1 MNQTIEKEKTEKEDK
16 TDKKDHILDVA
27 EKVFAELGYDGA
39 STRLISG
46 EANVNMAMLNYY
58 FGSKEGVFMAIFE
71 RRISSFQSI
80 LLSIGNDDSI
90 NAWEKLDRYIESY
103 VDRVVNNNCFH
114 VMLHREISKSKK
126 TELTDQIAGIMM
138 KNVSVF
144 QAIIDNGIKSGEFK
158 KDTDSQLL
166 VATIFGTKNYL
177 VNTPHISSLI
187 IGYDVM
193 DKDNQDKKLKPR
205 LKTYLKSLLK
215 AYLVNEN
222 DNNK

>member
-1 MNQTIEKEKTEKEDK
+1 MNEAMEKDK
-16 TDKKDHILDVA
+16 IDKKDHILDVA

-58 FGSKEGVFMAIFE
+58 FGSKEGVFLAIFE
-71 RRISSFQSI
+71 RRISSFQSV

-90 NAWEKLDRYIESY
+90 NAWEKLDKYIESY

-114 VMLHREISKSKK
+114 VMLNREISKSKK
-126 TELTDQIAGIMM
+126 TELTDQISRIIM
-138 KNVSVF
+138 KNVNVF
-144 QAIIDNGIKSGEFK
+144 QAIIENGIKSGEFN
-158 KDTDSQLL
+158 KDTDPQLL
-166 VATIFGTKNYL
+166 VATIFGTKNYI

-193 DKDNQDKKLKPR
+193 DKDNQDEKLKPR
-205 LKTYLKSLLK
+205 LKTYLKKLLK

>member
-1 MNQTIEKEKTEKEDK
+1 MNQVMEKDK
-16 TDKKDHILDVA
+16 IDKKDHILDVA
-27 EKVFAELGYDGA
+27 EKVFAELGYEGA

-58 FGSKEGVFMAIFE
+58 FGSKEGVFLAIFE
-71 RRISSFQSI
+71 RRIASFQSV
-80 LLSIGNDDSI
+80 LLSIGNDDST
-90 NAWEKLDRYIESY
+90 NSWEKLDKYIESY

-114 VMLHREISKSKK
+114 VMLNREISKSKK
-126 TELTDQIAGIMM
+126 TDLTDQITKIIM
-138 KNVSVF
+138 KNVTVF
-144 QAIIDNGIKSGEFK
+144 QNIIANGIKNGEFS
-158 KDTDSQLL
+158 KDVDEQLL
-166 VATIFGTKNYL
+166 VATIFGTKNYI

-193 DKDNQDKKLKPR
+193 DKANQDEKLKPR
-205 LKTYLKSLLK
+205 LKTYLKKLLK

>member
-1 MNQTIEKEKTEKEDK
+1 MNQTMEKDK

-58 FGSKEGVFMAIFE
+58 FGSKEGVFLAIFE
-71 RRISSFQSI
+71 RRISSFQSV

-90 NAWEKLDRYIESY
+90 NAWEKLDKYIESY

-114 VMLHREISKSKK
+114 VMLNREISKSKK
-126 TELTDQIAGIMM
+126 TELTDQISRIIM
-138 KNVSVF
+138 KNVNVF
-144 QAIIDNGIKSGEFK
+144 QAIIENGIKSGEFN
-158 KDTDSQLL
+158 KDTDPQLL
-166 VATIFGTKNYL
+166 VATIFGTKNYI

-193 DKDNQDKKLKPR
+193 DKDNQDEKLKPR
-205 LKTYLKSLLK
+205 LKTYLKKLLK

>member
-1 MNQTIEKEKTEKEDK
+1 MNQTMERDK

-58 FGSKEGVFMAIFE
+58 FGSKEGVFLAIFE
-71 RRISSFQSI
+71 RRIASFQSV
-80 LLSIGNDDSI
+80 LLSIGNDDST
-90 NAWEKLDRYIESY
+90 NSWEKLDKYIESY

-114 VMLHREISKSKK
+114 VMLNREISKSKK
-126 TELTDQIAGIMM
+126 TDLTDQITKIIM
-138 KNVSVF
+138 KNVTVF
-144 QAIIDNGIKSGEFK
+144 QNIIANGIESGEFS
-158 KDTDSQLL
+158 KDVDQQLL
-166 VATIFGTKNYL
+166 VATIFGTKNYI

-193 DKDNQDKKLKPR
+193 DKENQNDKLKPR
-205 LKTYLKSLLK
+205 LKTYLKKLLK

>member
-1 MNQTIEKEKTEKEDK
+1 MNQAMEKDK
-16 TDKKDHILDVA
+16 IDKKDHILDVA
-27 EKVFAELGYDGA
+27 EKVFAELGYEGA

-58 FGSKEGVFMAIFE
+58 FGSKEGVFLAIFE
-71 RRISSFQSI
+71 RRIASFQSV

-90 NAWEKLDRYIESY
+90 NAWEKLDKYIDSY

-114 VMLHREISKSKK
+114 VMLNREISKSKK
-126 TELTDQIAGIMM
+126 TDLTDQITKIIMR
-138 KNVSVF
+138 NVTVF
-144 QAIIDNGIKSGEFK
+144 QNIIANGIKSGEFS
-158 KDTDSQLL
+158 KDVDQQLL
-166 VATIFGTKNYL
+166 VATIFGTKNYI

-193 DKDNQDKKLKPR
+193 DKDNQDEKLKPR
-205 LKTYLKSLLK
+205 LKTYLKKLLK

>member
-1 MNQTIEKEKTEKEDK
+1 MNRTMEKDK

-27 EKVFAELGYDGA
+27 EKVFAELGYEGA

-58 FGSKEGVFMAIFE
+58 FGSKEGVFLAIFE
-71 RRISSFQSI
+71 RRIASFQSV

-90 NAWEKLDRYIESY
+90 NAWEKLDKYVESY

-114 VMLHREISKSKK
+114 VMLNREISKSKK
-126 TELTDQIAGIMM
+126 TDLTDQITKIIM
-138 KNVSVF
+138 KNVTVF
-144 QAIIDNGIKSGEFK
+144 QNIIANGIKSGEFS
-158 KDTDSQLL
+158 KDVDQQLL
-166 VATIFGTKNYL
+166 VATIFGTKNYI

-193 DKDNQDKKLKPR
+193 DKDNQDEKLKPR
-205 LKTYLKSLLK
+205 LKTYLKKLLK

>member
-1 MNQTIEKEKTEKEDK
+1 MEKDK

-58 FGSKEGVFMAIFE
+58 FGSKEGVFLAIFE
-71 RRISSFQSI
+71 RRISSFQSV

-90 NAWEKLDRYIESY
+90 NAWEKLDKYIESY

-114 VMLHREISKSKK
+114 VMLNREISKSKK
-126 TELTDQIAGIMM
+126 TDLTDQITKILM
-138 KNVSVF
+138 KNVTVF
-144 QAIIDNGIKSGEFK
+144 QDIIDNGIKNGEFN
-158 KDTDSQLL
+158 KDVDPQLL
-166 VATIFGTKNYL
+166 VATIFGTKNYI

-193 DKDNQDKKLKPR
+193 DKDNQDEKLKPR
-205 LKTYLKSLLK
+205 LKTYLKKLLK

>member
-1 MNQTIEKEKTEKEDK
+1 MNQTMEKDK

-27 EKVFAELGYDGA
+27 EKVFAELGYEGA

-58 FGSKEGVFMAIFE
+58 FGSKEGVFLAIFE
-71 RRISSFQSI
+71 RRIASFQSV

-90 NAWEKLDRYIESY
+90 NAWEKLDKYIDSY

-114 VMLHREISKSKK
+114 VMLNREISKSKK
-126 TELTDQIAGIMM
+126 TDLTDQITKIIM
-138 KNVSVF
+138 KNVTVF
-144 QAIIDNGIKSGEFK
+144 QNIIANGIKSGEFSK
-158 KDTDSQLL
+158 EVDQQLL
-166 VATIFGTKNYL
+166 VATIFGTKNYI

-193 DKDNQDKKLKPR
+193 DKDNQNEKLKPR
-205 LKTYLKSLLK
+205 LKTYLKKLLK